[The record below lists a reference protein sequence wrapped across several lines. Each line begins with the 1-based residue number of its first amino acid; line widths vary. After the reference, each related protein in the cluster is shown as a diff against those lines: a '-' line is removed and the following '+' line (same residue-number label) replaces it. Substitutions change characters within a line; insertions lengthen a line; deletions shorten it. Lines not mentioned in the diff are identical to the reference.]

1 MWADIAIHRDTLRI
15 YNNHL
20 QTTQV
25 NEQDKA
31 YWGTGQVLSDSTR
44 EERFRDILGKLGR
57 NFKVRADQVDSVS
70 QIIHDGTPRV
80 VVCGDFNDT
89 PMSYTYRK
97 MRENFDDAFCEKG
110 RGVIAT
116 YRGLL
121 GVFRIDYLFLS
132 DDLVTLHYNAEQ
144 IRWSDHNP
152 VVVDLKFR

>member
-1 MWADIAIHRDTLRI
+1 MTGLLVSSFAETSTTPPCHTPTEKLR
-15 YNNHL
+15 
-20 QTTQV
+20 
-25 NEQDKA
+25 
-31 YWGTGQVLSDSTR
+31 G
-44 EERFRDILGKLGR
+44 
-57 NFKVRADQVDSVS
+57 
-70 QIIHDGTPRV
+70 
-80 VVCGDFNDT
+80 
-89 PMSYTYRK
+89 
-97 MRENFDDAFCEKG
+97 NFDDAFCEKG